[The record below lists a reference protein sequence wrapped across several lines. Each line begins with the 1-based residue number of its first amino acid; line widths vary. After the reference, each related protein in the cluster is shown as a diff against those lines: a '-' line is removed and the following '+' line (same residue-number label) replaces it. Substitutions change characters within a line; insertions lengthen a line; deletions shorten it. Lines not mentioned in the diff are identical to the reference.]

1 MRRESLESLKLGFTF
16 DSSLIGVAHYR
27 VQDFLVA
34 ILCSAGVS
42 LVHYILYE
50 LHFIL
55 LSKTVAAWLPSFIII
70 LLVSL

>member
-16 DSSLIGVAHYR
+16 DSSLVAHYR

-34 ILCSAGVS
+34 ILCSAVVS

-50 LHFIL
+50 LHFLL

>member
-42 LVHYILYE
+42 GSLYI
-50 LHFIL
+50 I
-55 LSKTVAAWLPSFIII
+55 
-70 LLVSL
+70 